1 MAGRK
6 RHSEIMVGLDIGTT
20 KVSAVVARPGRDD
33 RAEIVGVGNH
43 PSHGLKRG
51 VVVNIEKTVDS
62 IEKAVEKAERM
73 SGHRIEKVVVGIAGG
88 HVKGMTGRGMVT
100 LREKEV
106 TPRDIERVIESANA
120 LVIPAEREIIHVI
133 PQEYIVDRESGIKD
147 PVGIHGVKLEANVH
161 IVTGH
166 VTAAQNIVKCVHLC
180 GMSSVDMVL
189 EQIASSE
196 AILTEDEKEIGV
208 AMIDCGGGTCDIA
221 VFVGGSVRYTESL
234 ILGGDHIDRDIAF
247 GLSVPLPEAR
257 RLKEEHG
264 TAIAEEVEHEE
275 TIEAEGASSGR
286 EPKRVLKKD
295 LATIIELRMEEMFLL
310 IKREL
315 SKAGFG
321 DDTLPA
327 GVVLTGGASKMRRT
341 ADLARRVFGTSAR
354 AGTPSDVGGLAD
366 VVSDPVHSTGVGL
379 AKYGMSR
386 NGLGPG
392 RETIRQKNVFSKMK
406 GWFNEFF

>member
-1 MAGRK
+1 MAGRNG
-6 RHSEIMVGLDIGTT
+6 HPETMAGLDIGTT
-20 KVSAVVARPGRDD
+20 KVAAVVALPGGDG
-33 RAEIVGVGNH
+33 RAEIAGVGSH

-106 TPRDIERVIESANA
+106 TPRDVERVIESANA

-133 PQEYIVDRESGIKD
+133 PQEYTVDRESGIKD
-147 PVGIHGVKLEANVH
+147 PLGIHGAKLEADVH

-166 VTAAQNIVKCVHLC
+166 VTAAQNLVKCVQLC
-180 GMSSVDMVL
+180 GMTSVDMVL

-196 AILTEDEKEIGV
+196 AILSEDEKEIGV
-208 AMIDCGGGTCDIA
+208 AMIDCGGGTCDMA

-234 ILGGDHIDRDIAF
+234 TLGGDHIDRDIAF
-247 GLSVPLPEAR
+247 GFSVPLPEAR
-257 RLKEEHG
+257 KLKEEHG
-264 TAIAEEVEHEE
+264 TAIAEEVDHEE
-275 TIEAEGASSGR
+275 KVEVAGAPGR
-286 EPKRVLKKD
+286 ETRRVLKKD

-310 IKREL
+310 MKREL
-315 SKAGFG
+315 AGAGFG
-321 DDTLPA
+321 DDALPA

-341 ADLARRVFGTSAR
+341 AELAGRVFGTPVR
-354 AGTPSDVGGLAD
+354 GGTPSGVGGLAD
-366 VVSDPVHSTGVGL
+366 IVSDPVYSTGVGL

-386 NGLGPG
+386 NGRGAG
-392 RETIRQKNVFSKMK
+392 TETIRRKNVFGKMK
-406 GWFNEFF
+406 EWFNEFF

>member
-1 MAGRK
+1 MA
-6 RHSEIMVGLDIGTT
+6 GLDIGTT
-20 KVSAVVARPGRDD
+20 KVSAVVALPGSDG
-33 RAEIVGVGNH
+33 RAEIAGVGNH

-106 TPRDIERVIESANA
+106 TPRDVERVIESANA

-133 PQEYIVDRESGIKD
+133 PQEYTVDRESGIKD
-147 PVGIHGVKLEANVH
+147 PLGIHGAKLEANVH

-166 VTAAQNIVKCVHLC
+166 VTAAQNIVKCVQLC
-180 GMSSVDMVL
+180 GMTSVDMVL

-196 AILTEDEKEIGV
+196 AILSEDEKEIGV
-208 AMIDCGGGTCDIA
+208 AMIDCGGGTCDMA

-234 ILGGDHIDRDIAF
+234 ALGGDHIDRDIAF
-247 GLSVPLPEAR
+247 GFSVPLPEAR
-257 RLKEEHG
+257 KLKEEHG
-264 TAIAEEVEHEE
+264 TAIAEEVDHEE
-275 TIEAEGASSGR
+275 KVEVAGAPGR
-286 EPKRVLKKD
+286 ETRRVLKKD

-310 IKREL
+310 MKREL
-315 SKAGFG
+315 AGAGFG
-321 DDTLPA
+321 DDALPA

-341 ADLARRVFGTSAR
+341 AELAGRVFGTPVR
-354 AGTPSDVGGLAD
+354 GGTPSGVGGLAD
-366 VVSDPVHSTGVGL
+366 IVSDPVYSTGVGL

-386 NGLGPG
+386 NGRGAG
-392 RETIRQKNVFSKMK
+392 TETIRRKNVFGKMK
-406 GWFNEFF
+406 EWFNEFF

>member
-1 MAGRK
+1 MA
-6 RHSEIMVGLDIGTT
+6 GLDIGTT
-20 KVSAVVARPGRDD
+20 KVAAVVALPGGDG
-33 RAEIVGVGNH
+33 RAEIAGVGSH

-106 TPRDIERVIESANA
+106 TPRDVERVIESANA

-133 PQEYIVDRESGIKD
+133 PQEYTVDRESGIKD
-147 PVGIHGVKLEANVH
+147 PLGIHGAKLEADVH

-166 VTAAQNIVKCVHLC
+166 VTAAQNLVKCVQLC
-180 GMSSVDMVL
+180 GMTSVDMVL

-196 AILTEDEKEIGV
+196 AILSEDEKEIGV
-208 AMIDCGGGTCDIA
+208 AMIDCGGGTCDMA

-234 ILGGDHIDRDIAF
+234 TLGGDHIDRDIAF
-247 GLSVPLPEAR
+247 GFSVPLPEAR
-257 RLKEEHG
+257 KLKEEHG
-264 TAIAEEVEHEE
+264 TAIAEEVDHEE
-275 TIEAEGASSGR
+275 KVEVAGAPGR
-286 EPKRVLKKD
+286 ETRRVLKKD

-310 IKREL
+310 MKREL
-315 SKAGFG
+315 AGAGFG
-321 DDTLPA
+321 DDALPA

-341 ADLARRVFGTSAR
+341 AELAGRVFGTPVR
-354 AGTPSDVGGLAD
+354 GGTPSGVGGLAD
-366 VVSDPVHSTGVGL
+366 IVSDPVYSTGVGL

-386 NGLGPG
+386 NGRGAG
-392 RETIRQKNVFSKMK
+392 TETIRRKNVFGKMK
-406 GWFNEFF
+406 EWFNEFF

>member
-1 MAGRK
+1 MA
-6 RHSEIMVGLDIGTT
+6 GLDIGTT
-20 KVSAVVARPGRDD
+20 KVAAVVALPGGDG
-33 RAEIVGVGNH
+33 RAEIAGVGSH

-106 TPRDIERVIESANA
+106 TPGDVERVIESANA

-133 PQEYIVDRESGIKD
+133 PQEYTVDRESGIKD
-147 PVGIHGVKLEANVH
+147 PLGIHGAKLEADVH

-166 VTAAQNIVKCVHLC
+166 VTAAQNLVKCVQLC
-180 GMSSVDMVL
+180 GMTSVDMVL

-196 AILTEDEKEIGV
+196 AILSEDEKEIGV
-208 AMIDCGGGTCDIA
+208 AMIDCGGGTCDMA

-234 ILGGDHIDRDIAF
+234 ALGGDHIDRDVAF
-247 GLSVPLPEAR
+247 GFSVPLPEAR
-257 RLKEEHG
+257 KLKEEHG
-264 TAIAEEVEHEE
+264 TAIAEEVDHEE
-275 TIEAEGASSGR
+275 KVEVAGAPGR
-286 EPKRVLKKD
+286 ETRRVLKKD

-310 IKREL
+310 MKREL
-315 SKAGFG
+315 AGAGFG
-321 DDTLPA
+321 DDALPA

-341 ADLARRVFGTSAR
+341 AELAGRVFGTPVR
-354 AGTPSDVGGLAD
+354 GGTPSGVGGLAD
-366 VVSDPVHSTGVGL
+366 IVSDPVYSTGVGL

-386 NGLGPG
+386 NGRGAG
-392 RETIRQKNVFSKMK
+392 TETIRRKNVFGKMK
-406 GWFNEFF
+406 EWFNEFF

>member
-1 MAGRK
+1 MA
-6 RHSEIMVGLDIGTT
+6 GLDIGTT
-20 KVSAVVARPGRDD
+20 KVSAVVARPGSDD
-33 RAEIVGVGNH
+33 RVEIVGVGNH

-88 HVKGMTGRGMVT
+88 HIKGMTGRGMVT

-106 TPRDIERVIESANA
+106 TPRDIDRVIESANA

-166 VTAAQNIVKCVHLC
+166 VTAAQNIVKCVNLC

-208 AMIDCGGGTCDIA
+208 AMIDCGGGTCDVA

-234 ILGGDHIDRDIAF
+234 VLGGDHIDRDIAF

-321 DDTLPA
+321 ADTLPA

-366 VVSDPVHSTGVGL
+366 IVSDPVHSTGVGL

-386 NGLGPG
+386 NGLGTG

-406 GWFNEFF
+406 EWFNEFF

>member
-1 MAGRK
+1 MAGRNG
-6 RHSEIMVGLDIGTT
+6 HPETMAGLDIGTT

-33 RAEIVGVGNH
+33 RVEIVGVGNH

-62 IEKAVEKAERM
+62 IGKAVEKAERM
-73 SGHRIEKVVVGIAGG
+73 SGRGVEKVVVGIAGG

-106 TPRDIERVIESANA
+106 TPRDVERVIESANA

-147 PVGIHGVKLEANVH
+147 PLGIHGTKLEANVH

-166 VTAAQNIVKCVHLC
+166 VTAAQNIVKCVQLC
-180 GMSSVDMVL
+180 GMTSVDMVL
-189 EQIASSE
+189 EQVASSE
-196 AILTEDEKEIGV
+196 AVLAEDEKEIGV

-221 VFVGGSVRYTESL
+221 VFAGGSVRYTESL
-234 ILGGDHIDRDIAF
+234 SLGGDHVDRDVAF
-247 GLSVPLPEAR
+247 GFSVPLPEAR
-257 RLKEEHG
+257 KLKEEHG
-264 TAIAEEVEHEE
+264 TAIAEEVDHEE
-275 TIEAEGASSGR
+275 KIEVADASGR
-286 EPKRVLKKD
+286 ETRRVLKRD
-295 LATIIELRMEEMFLL
+295 LATIIELRMEEIFLL

-315 SKAGFG
+315 SRAGFG
-321 DDTLPA
+321 GDALPA
-327 GVVLTGGASKMRRT
+327 GVVLTGGASKTRRAAAL
-341 ADLARRVFGTSAR
+341 ADRVFGTPVR
-354 AGTPSDVGGLAD
+354 GGTPRGVGGLVD
-366 VVSDPVHSTGVGL
+366 VVSDPVYSTGVGL

-386 NGLGPG
+386 DGLGAG
-392 RETIRQKNVFSKMK
+392 TETLRQKNVFGRMK

>member
-20 KVSAVVARPGRDD
+20 KVSAVVARPGSDG

-62 IEKAVEKAERM
+62 IEKAVEKAEHM

-106 TPRDIERVIESANA
+106 TPRDIDRVIESANA

-166 VTAAQNIVKCVHLC
+166 VTAAQNIVKCVNLC

-234 ILGGDHIDRDIAF
+234 VLGGDHIDRDIAF

-264 TAIAEEVEHEE
+264 TAIAEDVEHEE

-286 EPKRVLKKD
+286 ESKRVLKKD

-321 DDTLPA
+321 ADTLPA

-354 AGTPSDVGGLAD
+354 AGTPSGVGGLAD

-392 RETIRQKNVFSKMK
+392 KETLRQKNVFSKMK
-406 GWFNEFF
+406 EWFNEFF

>member
-6 RHSEIMVGLDIGTT
+6 GHPETMAGLDIGTT
-20 KVSAVVARPGRDD
+20 KVAAVVALPGGDG
-33 RAEIVGVGNH
+33 RAEIAGVGSH

-106 TPRDIERVIESANA
+106 TPGDVERVIESANA

-133 PQEYIVDRESGIKD
+133 PQEYTVDRESGIKD
-147 PVGIHGVKLEANVH
+147 PLGIHGAKLEADVH

-166 VTAAQNIVKCVHLC
+166 VTAAQNLVKCVQLC
-180 GMSSVDMVL
+180 GMTSVDMVL

-196 AILTEDEKEIGV
+196 AILSEDEKEIGV
-208 AMIDCGGGTCDIA
+208 AMIDCGGGTCDMA

-234 ILGGDHIDRDIAF
+234 ALGGDHIDRDVAF
-247 GLSVPLPEAR
+247 GFSVPLPEAR
-257 RLKEEHG
+257 KLKEEHG
-264 TAIAEEVEHEE
+264 TAIAEEVDHEE
-275 TIEAEGASSGR
+275 KVEVAGAPGR
-286 EPKRVLKKD
+286 ETRRVLKKD

-310 IKREL
+310 MKREL
-315 SKAGFG
+315 AGAGFG
-321 DDTLPA
+321 DDALPA

-341 ADLARRVFGTSAR
+341 AELAGRVFGTPVR
-354 AGTPSDVGGLAD
+354 GGTPSGVGGLAD
-366 VVSDPVHSTGVGL
+366 IVSDPVYSTGVGL

-386 NGLGPG
+386 NGRGAG
-392 RETIRQKNVFSKMK
+392 TETIRRKNVFGKMK
-406 GWFNEFF
+406 EWFNEFF

>member
-1 MAGRK
+1 M
-6 RHSEIMVGLDIGTT
+6 GLDIGTT
-20 KVSAVVARPGRDD
+20 KVSAVVARPGSDD

-88 HVKGMTGRGMVT
+88 HIKGMTGRGMVT

-106 TPRDIERVIESANA
+106 TPRDIDRVIESANA

-166 VTAAQNIVKCVHLC
+166 VTAAQNIVKCVNLC

-234 ILGGDHIDRDIAF
+234 VLGGDHIDRDIAF

-264 TAIAEEVEHEE
+264 TAIAEDVEHEE

-286 EPKRVLKKD
+286 ESKRVLKKD

-321 DDTLPA
+321 ADTLPA

-354 AGTPSDVGGLAD
+354 AGTPSGVGGLAD

-392 RETIRQKNVFSKMK
+392 KETLRQKNVFSKMK

>member
-1 MAGRK
+1 MA
-6 RHSEIMVGLDIGTT
+6 GLDIGTT
-20 KVSAVVARPGRDD
+20 KVAAVVALPGGDG
-33 RAEIVGVGNH
+33 RAEIAGVGSH

-100 LREKEV
+100 LREREV
-106 TPRDIERVIESANA
+106 TPKDVERVIESANA

-133 PQEYIVDRESGIKD
+133 PQEYTVDRESGIKD
-147 PVGIHGVKLEANVH
+147 PLGIHGVKLEADVH

-166 VTAAQNIVKCVHLC
+166 VTAAQNLVKCVQLC
-180 GMSSVDMVL
+180 GMTSVDMVL

-196 AILTEDEKEIGV
+196 AILSEDEKEIGV
-208 AMIDCGGGTCDIA
+208 AMIDCGGGTCDMA

-234 ILGGDHIDRDIAF
+234 TLGGDHIDRDVAF
-247 GLSVPLPEAR
+247 GFSVPLPEAR
-257 RLKEEHG
+257 KLKEEHG
-264 TAIAEEVEHEE
+264 TAIAEEVDHEE
-275 TIEAEGASSGR
+275 KVEVAGAPGR
-286 EPKRVLKKD
+286 ETRRVLKKD

-310 IKREL
+310 MKREL
-315 SKAGFG
+315 AGAGFG
-321 DDTLPA
+321 DDALPA

-341 ADLARRVFGTSAR
+341 AELAGRVFGTPVR
-354 AGTPSDVGGLAD
+354 GGTPSGVGGLAD
-366 VVSDPVHSTGVGL
+366 IVSDPVYSTGVGL

-386 NGLGPG
+386 NGRGAG
-392 RETIRQKNVFSKMK
+392 TETIRRKNVFGKMK
-406 GWFNEFF
+406 EWFNEFF

>member
-1 MAGRK
+1 MA
-6 RHSEIMVGLDIGTT
+6 GLDIGTT
-20 KVSAVVARPGRDD
+20 KVSAVVALPGGDG
-33 RAEIVGVGNH
+33 RAEIAGVGNH

-106 TPRDIERVIESANA
+106 TPRDVERVIESANA

-133 PQEYIVDRESGIKD
+133 PQEYTVDRESGIKD
-147 PVGIHGVKLEANVH
+147 PLGIHGAKLEANVH

-166 VTAAQNIVKCVHLC
+166 VTAAQNIVKCVQLC
-180 GMSSVDMVL
+180 GMTSVDMVL

-196 AILTEDEKEIGV
+196 AILSEDEKEIGV
-208 AMIDCGGGTCDIA
+208 AMIDCGGGTCDMA

-234 ILGGDHIDRDIAF
+234 ALGGDHIDRDIAF
-247 GLSVPLPEAR
+247 GFSVPLPEAR
-257 RLKEEHG
+257 KLKEEHG
-264 TAIAEEVEHEE
+264 TAIAEEVDHEE
-275 TIEAEGASSGR
+275 KVEVAGAPGR
-286 EPKRVLKKD
+286 ETRRVLKKD

-310 IKREL
+310 MKREL
-315 SKAGFG
+315 AGAGFG
-321 DDTLPA
+321 DDALPA

-341 ADLARRVFGTSAR
+341 AELAGRVFGTPVR
-354 AGTPSDVGGLAD
+354 GGTPSGVGGLAD
-366 VVSDPVHSTGVGL
+366 IVSDPVYSTGVGL

-386 NGLGPG
+386 NGRGAG
-392 RETIRQKNVFSKMK
+392 TETIRRKNVFGKMK
-406 GWFNEFF
+406 EWFNEFF

>member
-1 MAGRK
+1 MA
-6 RHSEIMVGLDIGTT
+6 GLDIGTT
-20 KVSAVVARPGRDD
+20 KVSAVVALPGSDG
-33 RAEIVGVGNH
+33 RAEIAGVGNH

-106 TPRDIERVIESANA
+106 TPRDVERVIESANA

-133 PQEYIVDRESGIKD
+133 PQEYTVDRESGIKD
-147 PVGIHGVKLEANVH
+147 PLGIHGAKLEANVH

-166 VTAAQNIVKCVHLC
+166 VTAAQNIVKCVQLC
-180 GMSSVDMVL
+180 GMTSVDMVL

-196 AILTEDEKEIGV
+196 AILSEDEKEIGV
-208 AMIDCGGGTCDIA
+208 AMIDCGGGTCDMA

-234 ILGGDHIDRDIAF
+234 ALGGDHIDRDIAF
-247 GLSVPLPEAR
+247 GFSVPLPEAR
-257 RLKEEHG
+257 KLKEEHG
-264 TAIAEEVEHEE
+264 TAIAEEVDHEE
-275 TIEAEGASSGR
+275 KVEVAGAPGR
-286 EPKRVLKKD
+286 ETRRVLKKD

-310 IKREL
+310 MKREL
-315 SKAGFG
+315 AGAGFG
-321 DDTLPA
+321 DDALPA

-341 ADLARRVFGTSAR
+341 AELAGRVFGTPVR
-354 AGTPSDVGGLAD
+354 GGTPSGVGGLAD
-366 VVSDPVHSTGVGL
+366 IVSDPVYSTGVGL

-386 NGLGPG
+386 NGRGAG
-392 RETIRQKNVFSKMK
+392 TETIRRKNVFSKMK
-406 GWFNEFF
+406 EWFNEFF

>member
-20 KVSAVVARPGRDD
+20 KVSAVVARPGSDD

-88 HVKGMTGRGMVT
+88 HIKGMTGRGMVT

-106 TPRDIERVIESANA
+106 TPRDIDRVIESANA

-166 VTAAQNIVKCVHLC
+166 VTAAQNIVKCVNLC

-208 AMIDCGGGTCDIA
+208 AMIDCGGGTCDVA

-234 ILGGDHIDRDIAF
+234 VLGGDHIDRDIAF

-321 DDTLPA
+321 ADTLPA

-354 AGTPSDVGGLAD
+354 AGTPSGVGGLAD

-386 NGLGPG
+386 NGLGTG
-392 RETIRQKNVFSKMK
+392 KETLRQKNVFSKMK

>member
-1 MAGRK
+1 MAGRNG
-6 RHSEIMVGLDIGTT
+6 HPETMAGLDIGTT
-20 KVSAVVARPGRDD
+20 KVSAVVAVPGRDG
-33 RAEIVGVGNH
+33 RVEIAGVGNH

-73 SGHRIEKVVVGIAGG
+73 SGRRIEKVVVGIAGG

-106 TPRDIERVIESANA
+106 TPRDVERVIESANA

-133 PQEYIVDRESGIKD
+133 PQEYTVDRESGIKN
-147 PVGIHGVKLEANVH
+147 PLGIHGAKLEADVH

-166 VTAAQNIVKCVHLC
+166 VTAAQNIVKCVQLC
-180 GMSSVDMVL
+180 GMTSVDMVL

-196 AILTEDEKEIGV
+196 AILAEDEKEIGV
-208 AMIDCGGGTCDIA
+208 AMIDCGGGTCDVA
-221 VFVGGSVRYTESL
+221 VFAGGSVRYTES
-234 ILGGDHIDRDIAF
+234 ITLGGDHIDRDIAF
-247 GLSVPLPEAR
+247 GFSVPLPEAR
-257 RLKEEHG
+257 KLKEEHG
-264 TAIAEEVEHEE
+264 TAIAEEVDHEE
-275 TIEAEGASSGR
+275 KVEVAGAPGR
-286 EPKRVLKKD
+286 ETRRVLKKD

-315 SKAGFG
+315 AGAGFG
-321 DDTLPA
+321 DDALPA

-341 ADLARRVFGTSAR
+341 AALAGRVFGTPVR
-354 AGTPSDVGGLAD
+354 GGTPGGVGGLAD
-366 VVSDPVHSTGVGL
+366 IVSDPACSTGVGL

-386 NGLGPG
+386 NGRGAGTEVL
-392 RETIRQKNVFSKMK
+392 RRKNVFGKMK
-406 GWFNEFF
+406 EWFNEFF

>member
-1 MAGRK
+1 MAGRNG
-6 RHSEIMVGLDIGTT
+6 HPETMAGLDIGTT

-33 RAEIVGVGNH
+33 RVEIVGVGNH

-62 IEKAVEKAERM
+62 IGKAVEKAERM
-73 SGHRIEKVVVGIAGG
+73 SGRGVEKVVVGIAGG

-106 TPRDIERVIESANA
+106 TPRDVERVIESANA

-147 PVGIHGVKLEANVH
+147 PLGIHGTKLEANVH

-166 VTAAQNIVKCVHLC
+166 VTAAQNIVKCVQLC
-180 GMSSVDMVL
+180 GMTSVDMVL
-189 EQIASSE
+189 EQVASSE
-196 AILTEDEKEIGV
+196 AVLAEDEKEIGV

-221 VFVGGSVRYTESL
+221 VFAGGSVRYTESL
-234 ILGGDHIDRDIAF
+234 SLGGDHVDRDVAF
-247 GLSVPLPEAR
+247 GFSVPLPEAR
-257 RLKEEHG
+257 KLKEEHG
-264 TAIAEEVEHEE
+264 TAIAEEVDHEE
-275 TIEAEGASSGR
+275 KIEVADASGR
-286 EPKRVLKKD
+286 ETRRVLKRD
-295 LATIIELRMEEMFLL
+295 LATIIELRMEEIFLL

-315 SKAGFG
+315 SRAGFG
-321 DDTLPA
+321 GDALPA
-327 GVVLTGGASKMRRT
+327 GVVLTGGASKTRRAAAL
-341 ADLARRVFGTSAR
+341 ADRVFGTPVR
-354 AGTPSDVGGLAD
+354 GGTPRGVGGLVD
-366 VVSDPVHSTGVGL
+366 VVSDPVYSTGVGL

-386 NGLGPG
+386 DG
-392 RETIRQKNVFSKMK
+392 RGAGTETLRQKNVFGRMK